1 MSRWRA
7 LLAVVLAVAALA
19 NVPVGAGARAKEPV
33 PPDCTPRMLVFAAF
47 PAEIDL
53 LLQRAQ
59 LERDKTV
66 TIDGRR
72 YYVGTLAGND
82 VVLALSGIGLV
93 NAEKA
98 ARDAYSHFGC
108 GNGSGISGVVFSGVA
123 GGHYIGDVA
132 VPTRWTL
139 DEKKWFRSDVRMMRV
154 ARRVARSGTVR
165 LGRDVPVGDP
175 ACLCI
180 DPHTV
185 EPVQLPRQPEVVIG
199 GEGISSDSF
208 GGRAL
213 PCFPNGGDVFGCEPC
228 REQSGDPPDAERFAT
243 GIAPFLDPA
252 FFAGFFENP
261 PVADPRW
268 ESQDMET
275 AAVFKVAA
283 EHKTPFIAFRA
294 VSDGAGDPL
303 MLPGFPFQ
311 FFAYRHIA
319 ADNAALMTVA
329 FLEEWAS

>member
-1 MSRWRA
+1 MVRSRA
-7 LLAVVLAVAALA
+7 LLVLLMAVTALIGTTT
-19 NVPVGAGARAKEPV
+19 GATAKQEP
-33 PPDCTPRMLVFAAF
+33 PPSCTPRMLVFGAF
-47 PAEIDL
+47 PAELDL
-53 LLQRAQ
+53 LLAQAQ

-66 TIDGRR
+66 VIDGRR
-72 YYVGTLAGND
+72 FYVGTLAGND
-82 VVLALSGIGLV
+82 VVLAMTGIGLV

-98 ARDAYSHFGC
+98 ARDAYAHFGC
-108 GNGSGISGVVFSGVA
+108 GDGSGIAGVVFSGVA

-132 VPTRWTL
+132 VPSRWTL
-139 DEKKWFRSDVRMMRV
+139 DEKTWFRADARMLRT
-154 ARRVARSGTVR
+154 AKLVARSGNVQ

-175 ACLCI
+175 ACLCT
-180 DPHTV
+180 DPHML
-185 EPVQLPRQPEVVIG
+185 EPVELPRQPEVVVG
-199 GEGISSDSF
+199 GEGISADSF
-208 GGRAL
+208 GGRRL

-228 REQSGDPPDAERFAT
+228 REQSGDPPDVERFAT

-283 EHKTPFIAFRA
+283 EHDTPFIAFRA
-294 VSDGAGDPL
+294 VSDGEGDPL

-311 FFAYRHIA
+311 FFAYRHVA
-319 ADNAALMTVA
+319 ADNAALMTIA
-329 FLEEWAS
+329 FLAEWAG